1 MNKIEFDRGTKRK
14 CGSCGTLFYDFD
26 KNPINCPACGADV
39 SLLTNITK
47 RGRPPKIL
55 KVDEKIDKKTEID
68 VDELNVDIDSGSDDL
83 IIEEEIEEG
92 PEDVEGIIDIPNN
105 ESQ

>member
-1 MNKIEFDRGTKRK
+1 MNKIESDRGTKRK

-26 KNPINCPACGADV
+26 KNPINCPNCGADV
-39 SLLTNITK
+39 SLLTNISK
-47 RGRPPKIL
+47 RGRPPKIS
-55 KVDEKIDKKTEID
+55 KVDEKIDKKTDI
-68 VDELNVDIDSGSDDL
+68 DELNVDIDSDSDDL
-83 IIEEEIEEG
+83 IIEEEIEDG